1 MVCLAAILGMARTAS
16 AGSFDALQAGLLLTN
31 TIPDVDLAL
40 ITQIYGL
47 TPGAVLSLSGSVT
60 TTGFTESMTGT
71 YQGNL
76 VNITYAGNST
86 GYPNTITWTTS
97 GTFGG
102 VNFTNGSSN
111 SATFSYPTSSTFQI
125 QFLSSWTLSPN
136 TASDNATISGG
147 PAPSDPTQQVIYTGT
162 TGTATI
168 NGLAMAA
175 PINTIQCPATG
186 KLTKGSPPTHTD
198 AEDPKT
204 KELYIIDDVPKYNV
218 NADGSFTFS
227 GTISTVPEPA
237 SLILL
242 ALGSIG
248 LFGYGR
254 CRAKTGHRGA
264 SREGIRCAP
273 DHRLV
278 QTAYAGPNPA

>member
-1 MVCLAAILGMARTAS
+1 MVCLAAILGTARTAS

-40 ITQIYGL
+40 ITQIYGY
-47 TPGAVLSLSGSVT
+47 TPNAVLSLSGSVT

-76 VNITYAGNST
+76 VNITYTGNST

-102 VNFTNGSSN
+102 VNFTNGNSN

-136 TASDNATISGG
+136 TASDNAIISGG

-168 NGLAMAA
+168 NSLAMAA
-175 PINTIQCPATG
+175 PIDTIQCPATG
-186 KLTKGSPPTHTD
+186 KLAKGSPPTHTD
-198 AEDPKT
+198 AEDPRT

-218 NADGSFTFS
+218 NEDGSFTFS

-248 LFGYGR
+248 LFGYSR
-254 CRAKTGHRGA
+254 SRAKTGHRGA
-264 SREGIRCAP
+264 RC
-273 DHRLV
+273 
-278 QTAYAGPNPA
+278 